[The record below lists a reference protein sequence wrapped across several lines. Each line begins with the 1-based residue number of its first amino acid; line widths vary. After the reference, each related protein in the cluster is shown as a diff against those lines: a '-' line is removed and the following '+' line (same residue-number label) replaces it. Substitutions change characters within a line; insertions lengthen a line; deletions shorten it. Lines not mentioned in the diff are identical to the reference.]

1 MKAKKKKIEK
11 YTFADLGIEQDK
23 EVRLEILKVTEPPK
37 RQGGEKVENVD
48 QLVEKLKSLGVL

>member
-11 YTFADLGIEQDK
+11 YTFADLGIDTDK

-48 QLVEKLKSLGVL
+48 QLIEKLKSLGVL